1 MSNHISKSAKE
12 TLVVIG
18 GTLLLFGLVA
28 IIVILA

>member
-1 MSNHISKSAKE
+1 MSNNLTKSTKE

-28 IIVILA
+28 IVVILA